1 MARIVNQSLVRNPEC
16 DLRVAAMKTE
26 GKQQS
31 GDRNFNYFLPND
43 AGKRKTWIKIK
54 WTY

>member
-31 GDRNFNYFLPND
+31 EVTGILIIFFQKMLAR
-43 AGKRKTWIKIK
+43 GKLGLK
-54 WTY
+54 